1 MKNDIQWELIIDYLE
16 GRITKEDEENLSE
29 WIQSNIENKHTFD
42 LIKRIWSTP
51 GNNLPKADAEEAW
64 KKVRDR
70 ISSET
75 SSEDFPYG
83 RIIRFYRKER
93 KNSSWQHIFG
103 SRILKIAAVVIPM
116 IIASY
121 YVFTRPQSMREIIV
135 ERAQEADVNLI
146 DGTKVTLDAGS
157 IFHYP
162 ENFDSEKREVFLD
175 GEGYFEV
182 AHNPDKPFIVHANN
196 SVVKVLG
203 TKFNVRAWHQNKKVL
218 VAVAEGKVSLRSK
231 EDPKAAEEVVITKGQ
246 VSEIKED
253 GAPSKPRDADIA
265 DYLNWLDRKLYLQNV
280 PLRQVFDQLE
290 RWYDIEISLTDES
303 YASKRITIFIDNK
316 PIEETLDV
324 IALMNNFKY
333 KRNGRTIIFSP
344 NEVKPTGEKEVQ

>member
-1 MKNDIQWELIIDYLE
+1 MKNDIQWELIIEYLE
-16 GRITKEDEENLSE
+16 GLATKEDEEILNK
-29 WIQSNIENKHTFD
+29 WIQSNVENKLTFD
-42 LIKRIWSTP
+42 FIKRIWSTP
-51 GNNLPKADAEEAW
+51 GNNLPKPDAEEAW
-64 KKVRDR
+64 KKVKDR
-70 ISSET
+70 ISSEI

-83 RIIRFYRKER
+83 KIIRFYRKER

-103 SRILKIAAVVIPM
+103 SKLLKIAAVVIPM

-121 YVFTRPQSMREIIV
+121 YVFTKPQSMREIIV
-135 ERAQEADVNLI
+135 ERAQKADVDLI

-162 ENFDSEKREVFLD
+162 EDFGSEKREVFLD

-182 AHNPDKPFIVHANN
+182 AHNPDMPFIVHAHN

-203 TKFNVRAWHQNKKVL
+203 TKFDIRAWHQNKEVL
-218 VAVAEGKVSLRSK
+218 VAVADGKVSLRSK
-231 EDPKAAEEVVITKGQ
+231 EDPNPEEEVVITKGQ
-246 VSEIKED
+246 VSEIKEK
-253 GAPSKPRDADIA
+253 GAPSKPRDADID
-265 DYLNWLDRKLYLQNV
+265 DYLSWLNRKIYLQNV

-290 RWYDIEISLTDES
+290 RWYDIEISIADES
-303 YASKRITIFIDNK
+303 YATKRITIFIDNK

-333 KRNGRTIIFSP
+333 KRNGRTIIFTP
-344 NEVKPTGEKEVQ
+344 NEVKPVAEKEAQ